1 MAVEQHEHP
10 FLEHYQE
17 ARKIAQNNTILRLI
31 CTAYNEYILPEN
43 ELKVAVI
50 DDETGQEKILHNS
63 EECFNYLYTRD
74 PLHPISIMMPCG
86 ESNIK
91 ISDAAD
97 LWEFLKPYAKR
108 KLRDEFN
115 EDSWQMASYGINY
128 SLNSEALSVA
138 KQMEFKRQVQEKI
151 PDFPTT
157 WGSLTSQ
164 VKPGNEFDTLI
175 T

>member
-1 MAVEQHEHP
+1 LA
-10 FLEHYQE
+10 
-17 ARKIAQNNTILRLI
+17 N
-31 CTAYNEYILPEN
+31 
-43 ELKVAVI
+43 
-50 DDETGQEKILHNS
+50 G
-63 EECFNYLYTRD
+63 
-74 PLHPISIMMPCG
+74 
-86 ESNIK
+86 
-91 ISDAAD
+91 
-97 LWEFLKPYAKR
+97 
-108 KLRDEFN
+108 
-115 EDSWQMASYGINY
+115 SYGINY